1 MNQLKNLWIL
11 LMLLIW
17 LKKTD
22 YNTKINETEKKITD
36 HDHAKYITA
45 QECNKL
51 VSDNFAAVLAQLNLA
66 SKNDIANFV
75 KKTDFDDKLN
85 LMIKKI
91 YIKKLL
97 QIKQYMYLLKMN

>member
-1 MNQLKNLWIL
+1 
-11 LMLLIW
+11 MLLIW

-75 KKTDFDDKLN
+75 KKTDFDDKLKN
-85 LMIKKI
+85 LYKKVTSNKTIHVLVENELKELSIK
-91 YIKKLL
+91 
-97 QIKQYMYLLKMN
+97 LK